1 MKYNF
6 SVTTASGDQI
16 DLDLYSS
23 DPSELKPAVIIV
35 HGFKGFK
42 DWGFFPL
49 AGEYFAAIGYH
60 AILFNFSHNG
70 ISPGNDIFN
79 ELEKFAENNLSLEK
93 RELKEI
99 IARVFSGEFC
109 NLDGNLFIIGHSRG
123 GGVALLSSAG
133 NSDITAV
140 AVWASVSYA
149 DRYTAH
155 QKKQVAEQGYLEI
168 PNSRTGQLM
177 RLNRSFFDDINANAA
192 TELSIE
198 KALEKITCPV
208 LAVHGEIDGTVPV
221 KEAVEINRWSRHP
234 GSELLIVPK
243 ADHTFKMVHP
253 ANEITNQFS
262 QVLDKTQTFFRSNQ
276 RG

>member
-1 MKYNF
+1 MKYIF

-49 AGEYFAAIGYH
+49 AGEYFASNGYH
-60 AILFNFSHNG
+60 AVVFNFSHNG

-79 ELEKFAENNLSLEK
+79 ELEKFAENSLSIEK

-99 IARVFSGEFC
+99 IARVYSGEFC

-123 GGVALLSSAG
+123 GGVTLLSSAG
-133 NSDITAV
+133 NPDITAV
-140 AVWASVSYA
+140 AVWASVSFV

-155 QKKQVAEQGYLEI
+155 QKKQIADQGYLEI

-177 RLNRSFFDDINANAA
+177 RLNRYFFDDISANAS
-192 TELSIE
+192 TGLSIE
-198 KALEKITCPV
+198 KALEKINFPV

-221 KEAVEINRWSRHP
+221 KEAVEINRWSKHP
-234 GSELLIVPK
+234 GSEILIVPK

-253 ANEITNQFS
+253 ATEITNQFS
-262 QVLDKTQTFFRSNQ
+262 QVLEKTQTFFRSNQ